1 MILVMIMLLLM
12 NNSLCCAYLALKV
25 EEYNLNVDQFVH
37 VLMTEL
43 RAPAAEMIL
52 SYEVSPCGGWGSTG
66 IVGIAADDDAE
77 TTVSLNG
84 PQPIQTTRGFY
95 Y

>member
-1 MILVMIMLLLM
+1 MTLY
-12 NNSLCCAYLALKV
+12 SLCCAYLALKV

-43 RAPAAEMIL
+43 RAPATEMIL
-52 SYEVSPCGGWGSTG
+52 SYEVSPFGGWGSTG
-66 IVGIAADDDAE
+66 SVGTVADDDAKA
-77 TTVSLNG
+77 TVSLNS
-84 PQPIQTTRGFY
+84 PQPIQTTGRFY

>member
-1 MILVMIMLLLM
+1 M
-12 NNSLCCAYLALKV
+12 KV

-52 SYEVSPCGGWGSTG
+52 SYEVSPQYTY
-66 IVGIAADDDAE
+66 
-77 TTVSLNG
+77 TTNVEFNG
-84 PQPIQTTRGFY
+84 E
-95 Y
+95 

>member
-1 MILVMIMLLLM
+1 MYNHTHNYGCHGDNMIVY
-12 NNSLCCAYLALKV
+12 SLCCAYLALKV

-52 SYEVSPCGGWGSTG
+52 SYEVSPFCGWGLMG
-66 IVGIAADDDAE
+66 ILDVAAHDDAK
-77 TTVSLNG
+77 TTV
-84 PQPIQTTRGFY
+84 
-95 Y
+95 